1 MNLPEWLVKAGC
13 LVGRLIPIMHF
24 LRTMPFHIYRILAD
38 LPVCHTFRQAS
49 RHCRLS
55 IILISLLSVS
65 IYAFRDAFTDE
76 LVLTVKTPLNNKIRC
91 YIKGNSGEK
100 ILLIGCI
107 HGNEKAGILLSVK
120 VLNEIFAKKELKNT
134 LILIPTLNPDGNIL
148 NTRANSNRI
157 DINRNFPSTNWT
169 YSDSSQLKPNKKDYW
184 GGKSP
189 ASEIETKFIL
199 RVDSIF
205 QPGAIIILHQ
215 FMDCVQYD
223 GTGLRLAEF
232 ISKRS
237 GQKLMDDIGYST
249 TGSIGSYFGDDK
261 RKEVVTIE
269 IPENPPDSLQ
279 QNLINVLIEV
289 IEKGY

>member
-1 MNLPEWLVKAGC
+1 LKKIS
-13 LVGRLIPIMHF
+13 R
-24 LRTMPFHIYRILAD
+24 RIILKKSLFKHPLFVTIFA
-38 LPVCHTFRQAS
+38 
-49 RHCRLS
+49 S
-55 IILISLLSVS
+55 IILL
-65 IYAFRDAFTDE
+65 AFSDVFTDE
-76 LVLTVKTPLNNKIRC
+76 LVLTEKTPLNHNIRC
-91 YIKGNSGEK
+91 YKKGSNGEK

-107 HGNEKAGILLSVK
+107 HGDEKAGILLSVK
-120 VLNEIFAKKELKNT
+120 VMNEIFAKKELKNT
-134 LILIPTLNPDGNIL
+134 LIFIPTLNPDGNIL
-148 NTRANSNRI
+148 NTRTNSNRI

-169 YSDSSQLKPNKKDYW
+169 YTDSSKLKPDKKVYW

-189 ASEIETKFIL
+189 ASEIETKFIF

-205 QPGAIIILHQ
+205 QPDAIIILHQ

-237 GQKLMDDIGYST
+237 GQKLLDNIGYPT

-269 IPENPPDSLQ
+269 MPENPPDSLQ
-279 QNLINVLIEV
+279 QNLINALVEV
-289 IEKGY
+289 VEKGY

>member
-1 MNLPEWLVKAGC
+1 M
-13 LVGRLIPIMHF
+13 IIMRF
-24 LRTMPFHIYRILAD
+24 LRTIPFQ
-38 LPVCHTFRQAS
+38 V
-49 RHCRLS
+49 
-55 IILISLLSVS
+55 ILISLLSVS
-65 IYAFRDAFTDE
+65 ICAFRNIFSDE
-76 LVLTVKTPLNNKIRC
+76 LVLTEKTPLNNKIRC

-134 LILIPTLNPDGNIL
+134 LICVPTLNPDGNIL
-148 NTRANSNRI
+148 NTRTNSNRI

-169 YSDSSQLKPNKKDYW
+169 YTDSSELKPDKKIYW
-184 GGKSP
+184 EGKSP

-199 RVDSIF
+199 RIDSMF
-205 QPGAIIILHQ
+205 QPDVIIILHQ
-215 FMDCVQYD
+215 FMDCVEYD

-232 ISKRS
+232 ISKHS
-237 GQKLMDDIGYST
+237 GQKLMNDIGYST

-261 RKEVVTIE
+261 SKEVVTIE
-269 IPENPPDSLQ
+269 MPENPPDSLQ

-289 IEKGY
+289 VEKGY

>member
-1 MNLPEWLVKAGC
+1 M
-13 LVGRLIPIMHF
+13 RF
-24 LRTMPFHIYRILAD
+24 RRTILFHICRILAD
-38 LPVCHTFRQAS
+38 LTVSKIGRRRTWHVRVC
-49 RHCRLS
+49 

-65 IYAFRDAFTDE
+65 IYAFRNAYTDE
-76 LVLTVKTPLNNKIRC
+76 LALTVKTKLDNNIRC
-91 YIKGNSGEK
+91 YFKGNSGKK

-120 VLNEIFAKKELKNT
+120 ILNEVFSKKELKNT

-148 NTRANSNRI
+148 NTRTNSNRI
-157 DINRNFPSTNWT
+157 DINRNFPSTNWA
-169 YSDSSQLKPNKKDYW
+169 YSDTSKLKPDKRKYW
-184 GGKSP
+184 GGVSP

-205 QPGAIIILHQ
+205 QPDAIIILHQ

-223 GTGLRLAEF
+223 GAGLLLAEF

-237 GQKLMDDIGYST
+237 GQKLMNDIGYAT
-249 TGSIGSYFGDDK
+249 TGSIGSYFGEDK

-269 IPENPPDSLQ
+269 MPENPPDSLR